1 MKYSLPNIINIP
13 PLIFQIYNTE
23 NLSSIKKIL
32 IILLGK
38 VSQIIIKYF
47 DGKLFCI
54 FMNLMFRKYSKIYYD
69 DSLNLYSKKL
79 DDKLSIS
86 YPNKRIMRVIQK
98 DKVLIFEKLY
108 KTYCLDQ
115 IKFEDSDLI
124 IDCGANVGELNY
136 SFYYKNI
143 FINYMGF
150 EPDKD
155 SYDCL
160 KINKIRKSDKMNNF
174 ALSNKNGEAEL
185 YVDGF
190 GGNSSLEYFGDDKSI
205 TIQTKTL
212 DSLNIENQIKL
223 FKVEA
228 EGHEPEVLEGSLNT
242 LKNIEYIAV
251 DFGFERGLN
260 QENTIN
266 SVNNILTKNNFELKN
281 ISEYRLVGLYKNL
294 KLT

>member
-143 FINYMGF
+143 IT
-150 EPDKD
+150 
-155 SYDCL
+155 
-160 KINKIRKSDKMNNF
+160 IW
-174 ALSNKNGEAEL
+174 ALSP
-185 YVDGF
+185 
-190 GGNSSLEYFGDDKSI
+190 
-205 TIQTKTL
+205 TK
-212 DSLNIENQIKL
+212 
-223 FKVEA
+223 
-228 EGHEPEVLEGSLNT
+228 
-242 LKNIEYIAV
+242 
-251 DFGFERGLN
+251 
-260 QENTIN
+260 
-266 SVNNILTKNNFELKN
+266 ILM
-281 ISEYRLVGLYKNL
+281 IV
-294 KLT
+294 